1 MGLGKRQI
9 LLAAL
14 VLALGAAVYLNWQFS
29 DNSDLIATNVVNS
42 TKELGEAKY
51 VNNSVQPQDEVSSD
65 NKDKDEKTSG
75 EEVKANNESNEFFAQ
90 AKLNRQKARDEAT
103 DMVKDILNDIKS
115 SEEAKGEAIKQAADI
130 AKNIQQEAN
139 IESLV
144 RAKGFEDCLAFIQN
158 GECSVVVNSGSLNE
172 NSAIVVKDIVSG
184 QAGISFDKIKITE
197 AK

>member
-1 MGLGKRQI
+1 MGIGKRQI

-14 VLALGAAVYLNWQFS
+14 VLALGAAVFLNWQFS
-29 DNSDLIATNVVNS
+29 DNNELIATNMVNS

-51 VNNSVQPQDEVSSD
+51 VNNSLKSQEVENVDSKEEKTLDE
-65 NKDKDEKTSG
+65 KDKKVDSDG
-75 EEVKANNESNEFFAQ
+75 NNFFAQ
-90 AKLNRQKARDEAT
+90 ARLNRQKSRDEAT

-139 IESLV
+139 IESLIK
-144 RAKGFEDCLAFIQN
+144 AKGFNDCLTFIQN
-158 GECSVVVNSGSLNE
+158 GECSVIVNSGSLNE
-172 NSAIVVKDIVSG
+172 SSVIIVKDIVSG
-184 QAGISFDKIKITE
+184 QAGIGYDKIKITE

>member
-1 MGLGKRQI
+1 MGIDKRQV

-51 VNNSVQPQDEVSSD
+51 VNNSVQPQDEIESAK
-65 NKDKDEKTSG
+65 NDEETTEQKKVSG
-75 EEVKANNESNEFFAQ
+75 EANEFFAQ
-90 AKLNRQKARDEAT
+90 AKLNRQSARDEAT
-103 DMVKDILNDIKS
+103 EMVKSVLNDIKS
-115 SEEAKGEAIKQAADI
+115 SEEAKAEAIKQTADI

-158 GECSVVVNSGSLNE
+158 GECSVIVNAGNLNE
-172 NSAIVVKDIVSG
+172 TTAITIKDIVSG
-184 QAGISFDKIKITE
+184 QAGIGFDKIKITE

>member
-1 MGLGKRQI
+1 MGLGKRQV

-51 VNNSVQPQDEVSSD
+51 VNNSVQPQDD
-65 NKDKDEKTSG
+65 NKYDNDNKEETEEKKVSG
-75 EEVKANNESNEFFAQ
+75 EANEFFAQ
-90 AKLNRQKARDEAT
+90 AKLNRQSARDEAT
-103 DMVKDILNDIKS
+103 EMVKSILNDIKS
-115 SEEAKGEAIKQAADI
+115 SEEAKAEAIKQAADI

-139 IESLV
+139 IESLI

-158 GECSVVVNSGSLNE
+158 GECSVVVNAGSLNE
-172 NSAIVVKDIVSG
+172 TTAITVKDIVSG
-184 QAGISFDKIKITE
+184 QAGIGFDKIKITE

>member
-1 MGLGKRQI
+1 MGLGKRQV

-51 VNNSVQPQDEVSSD
+51 VNNSVQPQDD
-65 NKDKDEKTSG
+65 NKFDNDNKEETEEKKVSG
-75 EEVKANNESNEFFAQ
+75 EANEFFAQ
-90 AKLNRQKARDEAT
+90 AKLNRQSARDEAT
-103 DMVKDILNDIKS
+103 EMVKSILNDIKS
-115 SEEAKGEAIKQAADI
+115 SEEAKTEAIKQAADI

-139 IESLV
+139 IESLI

-158 GECSVVVNSGSLNE
+158 GECSVVVNAGSLNE
-172 NSAIVVKDIVSG
+172 TTAITVKDIVSG
-184 QAGISFDKIKITE
+184 QAGIGFDKIKITE

>member
-1 MGLGKRQI
+1 MGLGKRQV

-29 DNSDLIATNVVNS
+29 DNKDLVATNVVNS

-51 VNNSVQPQDEVSSD
+51 VNNSVQPNNEANTSKNDVPE
-65 NKDKDEKTSG
+65 EKKVSG
-75 EEVKANNESNEFFAQ
+75 EANEFFAK
-90 AKLNRQKARDEAT
+90 AKLNRQSARDEAT
-103 DMVKDILNDIKS
+103 EMVKNVLNDIKS
-115 SEEAKGEAIKQAADI
+115 SEEAKAEAIKQAADI

-144 RAKGFEDCLAFIQN
+144 KAKGFEDCLAFIQN
-158 GECSVVVNSGSLNE
+158 GECSVIVNAGSLNE
-172 NSAIVVKDIVSG
+172 STVITVKDIVSG
-184 QAGISFDKIKITE
+184 QAGIDFDKIKITE